1 MTTQNFF
8 YLTTSSAIIFLSLLF
23 FVLIILGIIIAI
35 RIAKTFKNVSQASE
49 QIKKTTK
56 ELREKLKV
64 SALVGTFIEGLKEV
78 ILFVKEKRENNEGK
92 KKKRKN

>member
-8 YLTTSSAIIFLSLLF
+8 YLTSSSAIIFLSLLF

-56 ELREKLKV
+56 ELRGKLKV